1 MASGKQNKVIALELG
16 ISPRTVEVYRANIME
31 KMNCRTL
38 AGILRIAFIAGLLE
52 DNVIA
57 GAA

>member
-1 MASGKQNKVIALELG
+1 
-16 ISPRTVEVYRANIME
+16 VEVYRANIME